1 MSAMKESEIRPPD
14 LFAEYLRLSAAD
26 AETMFDPAR
35 REAVDCPGCGG
46 AKHEHS
52 FKKHGF
58 DYVVCQDC
66 SSLFQ
71 TPRPPVAEYAEF
83 YRDSV
88 SAQYWADVF
97 LPAVIET
104 RRVKMFRPRAE
115 RIRDLCAERELK
127 PKTVFDIGAG
137 HGIALEEWGRIDPSA
152 RLVAVEP
159 GAALA
164 AACRAKGYDVVETM
178 AEDASAATDIRG
190 DLVTCFEVIEHV
202 RDALTFARSLYDLT
216 APGGLTLVTGLGC
229 DGFDIQLLWDRSNS
243 ISPPHH
249 INFMSAAGFE
259 TLFKRAGFDKVE
271 VITPGRLDV
280 DIVLGALE
288 RGETDDL
295 PRFERLLLS
304 RGEACR
310 QEFQQFLARHQLS
323 SHCWVLASRS

>member
-1 MSAMKESEIRPPD
+1 MKENDIRPPD

-26 AETMFDPAR
+26 AENLFDPAR

-46 AKHEHS
+46 ARHQHAFRKS
-52 FKKHGF
+52 GF
-58 DYVVCQDC
+58 DYVVCDAC
-66 SSLFQ
+66 ASLFQ
-71 TPRPPVAEYAEF
+71 TPRPPVSEYAQF

-104 RRVKMFRPRAE
+104 RREKLFRPRTE
-115 RIRDLCAERELK
+115 RIRALCDERGFK
-127 PKTVFDIGAG
+127 PKTVIDIGAG
-137 HGIALEEWGRIDPSA
+137 HGIALEEWRRLDPAA

-164 AACRAKGYDVVETM
+164 AACRAKGIDVVETM
-178 AEDASAATDIRG
+178 AEDASAETAIRG

-202 RDALTFARSLYDLT
+202 RDAFAFARSLYDLT
-216 APGGLTLVTGLGC
+216 APGGVTLVTGLGV
-229 DGFDIQLLWDRSNS
+229 DGFDIQVLWDRSNS

-249 INFMSAAGFE
+249 INFMSTAGFE
-259 TLFKRAGFDKVE
+259 NLFKRAGFEKVE
-271 VITPGRLDV
+271 VMTPGRLDV
-280 DIVLGALE
+280 DIVAGAVD
-288 RGETDDL
+288 RGEVDML
-295 PRFERLLLS
+295 PRFEQLLLS

-310 QEFQQFLARHQLS
+310 QDFQQFLARHQLS